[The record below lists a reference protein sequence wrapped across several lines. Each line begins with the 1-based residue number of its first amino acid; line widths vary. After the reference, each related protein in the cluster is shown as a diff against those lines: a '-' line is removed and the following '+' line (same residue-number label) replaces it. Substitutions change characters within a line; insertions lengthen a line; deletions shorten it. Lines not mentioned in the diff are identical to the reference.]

1 MEILKKN
8 FLIFLCALCG
18 NHEHMS
24 VLQTNTESEHCCGM
38 EWSWP
43 ARLQFRVHLQKR
55 GVSLRPLQVVAIPI
69 SGPPPASKLFR
80 QIHFLAIIFTAHMQM
95 LSPPQNYVLCN
106 HDALRGFETGSIL
119 DDHPL
124 NTSDYLPVCCKINV
138 SHVRA
143 PPKKAFPSSPL
154 DWKNARSEGICTL
167 YSLETNN
174 IVRPLLKKEYSSI
187 DDLDSDIKF
196 WCVADAVKMCVTKH
210 IPAKNKKPIN
220 SRKVHD

>member
-1 MEILKKN
+1 MQSRQWKSRKIY
-8 FLIFLCALCG
+8 LIFLCALCG

-24 VLQTNTESEHCCGM
+24 VLQINTESEHRCGM

-55 GVSLRPLQVVAIPI
+55 GVSLRPLQVVAIPV

-80 QIHFLAIIFTAHMQM
+80 QIHFLAIIFTAHTQM

-143 PPKKAFPSSPL
+143 PPRKHSHQVLLIGKMPEVRGYVPSTHL
-154 DWKNARSEGICTL
+154 KQTTL
-167 YSLETNN
+167 S
-174 IVRPLLKKEYSSI
+174 
-187 DDLDSDIKF
+187 DLS
-196 WCVADAVKMCVTKH
+196 
-210 IPAKNKKPIN
+210 
-220 SRKVHD
+220 